1 MNLNMT
7 GVMSHNFNTLF
18 DPYPCIYVCL
28 CVLCMW
34 LQACFIYELL
44 FLNCFL
50 LEFALIGE
58 RHLYGG
64 DGLLTS

>member
-1 MNLNMT
+1 M
-7 GVMSHNFNTLF
+7 GVMSHNFYTLS

-28 CVLCMW
+28 CILCMW

-58 RHLYGG
+58 CHL
-64 DGLLTS
+64 